1 MAKDIGFCATIRAAI
16 EQDLI
21 NEKGRGRLFEL
32 LERSGLADKLTSL
45 DLDKVTSIGGEE

>member
-1 MAKDIGFCATIRAAI
+1 MAKDVGFCAAIRAAI

-32 LERSGLADKLTSL
+32 LERAGLADKLTSV
-45 DLDKVTSIGGEE
+45 DVDKAPSIGGEE